1 VGYVTVNV
9 DVDVDLYDIDTDEL
23 IDELERR
30 GALPSGYDDCDADD
44 NKNLLNI
51 IYEAKR
57 LGKDYERELDL
68 LIFRVLGRIL

>member
-23 IDELERR
+23 KEELERR
-30 GALPSGYDDCDADD
+30 GALPSDCDWDGDD

-57 LGKDYERELDL
+57 LGKEYERELDL

>member
-1 VGYVTVNV
+1 MGYVTVNV

-23 IDELERR
+23 VEELERR
-30 GALPSGYDDCDADD
+30 GVALSDNDWDDGDD

-68 LIFRVLGRIL
+68 LIFRVLGRII

>member
-1 VGYVTVNV
+1 MGYVTVNV
-9 DVDVDLYDIDTDEL
+9 DIDLYEIDTEEL

-30 GALPSGYDDCDADD
+30 GALPSGYDDCDSDE

-51 IYEAKR
+51 IYESRR